1 MNRDPK
7 VVGRARVG
15 AETFAGVI
23 NSFVDPISW
32 KTMGFTLV
40 TLTFLIILTN
50 SALFN
55 LRAKHQHNHQPPPP
69 PQQNMMPYMVPG
81 ALGHMGQMGQLGYGG
96 MQMGMPMDGQ
106 NGHANG
112 NANGN
117 GNGNAITNGG
127 EKKSGVA
134 KALGWLTK

>member
-40 TLTFLIILTN
+40 TLTFLILLTN

-55 LRAKHQHNHQPPPP
+55 LRAKHQHNNTPAPPNHQQMFP
-69 PQQNMMPYMVPG
+69 PYMVPG
-81 ALGHMGQMGQLGYGG
+81 AIGHMGQMGQLGYGG
-96 MQMGMPMDGQ
+96 MNGMGQMGMGPGQIGDG
-106 NGHANG
+106 ANG
-112 NANGN
+112 KGN
-117 GNGNAITNGG
+117 
-127 EKKSGVA
+127 EKSGVAA
-134 KALGWLTK
+134 KALGWLKK

>member
-1 MNRDPK
+1 MNRDPT

-55 LRAKHQHNHQPPPP
+55 LRAKHQAPAPIQSQAAHPPMPMGLQGMYP
-69 PQQNMMPYMVPG
+69 PQYVGQYAGQAALGAPMQGQPG
-81 ALGHMGQMGQLGYGG
+81 ATPGAETGG
-96 MQMGMPMDGQ
+96 
-106 NGHANG
+106 
-112 NANGN
+112 
-117 GNGNAITNGG
+117 
-127 EKKSGVA
+127 SS
-134 KALGWLTK
+134 KALGWLKKW

>member
-55 LRAKHQHNHQPPPP
+55 LRAKHQAPAPPQHPNHQQLFP
-69 PQQNMMPYMVPG
+69 PYMVPG
-81 ALGHMGQMGQLGYGG
+81 MGQMGQMGQLGYGMHPG
-96 MQMGMPMDGQ
+96 MGE
-106 NGHANG
+106 
-112 NANGN
+112 N
-117 GNGNAITNGG
+117 GNGNANANANGHG
-127 EKKSGVA
+127 EKTGGVA
-134 KALGWLTK
+134 KALGWLKK

>member
-55 LRAKHQHNHQPPPP
+55 LRAKHQQNHAPAPPNHQQMYP
-69 PQQNMMPYMVPG
+69 PYMP
-81 ALGHMGQMGQLGYGG
+81 ALGHMGQMGTLGYGG
-96 MQMGMPMDGQ
+96 MPGMGQMGMGQIGDG
-106 NGHANG
+106 AT
-112 NANGN
+112 N
-117 GNGNAITNGG
+117 GNGNAAAHD
-127 EKKSGVA
+127 EKSGGVA
-134 KALGWLTK
+134 ARALGWLKK